1 MMYNINTEILKRFC
15 APESISLSLNGI
27 LPAFDEKRIV
37 ILPETA
43 DPGLCISVAK
53 SSPLWKFISG
63 CEALLDKLCLVVRSG
78 VAKLRK
84 KTAEKINLLYKRAKT
99 PVLFSAPRFLRL

>member
-63 CEALLDKLCLVVRSG
+63 CEALLDKLCLVVRSS
-78 VAKLRK
+78 VTKLRK
-84 KTAEKINLLYKRAKT
+84 KAAAIKA
-99 PVLFSAPRFLRL
+99 AAAFLA

>member
-15 APESISLSLNGI
+15 ESESICFSLKGV
-27 LPAFDEKRIV
+27 LPSFDERRID

-43 DPGLCISVAK
+43 DPGLCICVKK
-53 SSPLWKFISG
+53 SSSRWEFMSG
-63 CEALLDKLCLVVRSG
+63 CEALINKLCLVVRSC

-84 KTAEKINLLYKRAKT
+84 KAAEKIDLLYKRAKA
-99 PVLFSAPRFLRL
+99 PVFFSAPRFLRL